1 MTTTTTTTYTYLGS
15 GAYGAVYEVNG
26 LALKQGQLGDY
37 EADALKHLGKGLTP
51 EFINLNEFGLT
62 MTYHQGLTLIH
73 LKGEFLRRAA
83 YRAAYKLGQINALG
97 WLHGDAN
104 SSNCLEDG
112 LWLDL
117 GRAHQS
123 QDITDETDIKYF
135 IASLCPVPLEDWTE
149 DLMDLYYDGKFS
161 MNV

>member
-1 MTTTTTTTYTYLGS
+1 MTTTTTYTYLGS
-15 GAYGAVYEVNG
+15 GAYGAVYKVNDG

-37 EADALKHLGKGLTP
+37 EAEALKHLGRGLTP
-51 EFINLNEFGLT
+51 EYVNLNEFGLT

-73 LKGEFLRRAA
+73 LKGEALRRAA

-97 WLHGDAN
+97 WHHGDAN

-123 QDITDETDIKYF
+123 QDLADETDIKYF
-135 IASLCPVPLEDWTE
+135 IASLCPVTLEDWTE